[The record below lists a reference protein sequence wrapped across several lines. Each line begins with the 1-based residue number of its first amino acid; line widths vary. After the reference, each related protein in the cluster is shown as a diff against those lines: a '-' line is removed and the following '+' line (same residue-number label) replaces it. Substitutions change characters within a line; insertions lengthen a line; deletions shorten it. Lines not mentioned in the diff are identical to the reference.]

1 MSHLHHQSNDHSDPL
16 DAMLL
21 TEFNHSEQ
29 IRPSSGF
36 VLSVMDAIHEQTAV
50 PPPIPFPWK
59 RMLPGA
65 IAALC
70 ALLAFLVW
78 ASLQARTSFRSN
90 YSVSLPAL
98 TSLNGTLSWIALALV
113 LTLVLVSLSFRLA
126 GGGRR

>member
-1 MSHLHHQSNDHSDPL
+1 
-16 DAMLL
+16 MLL
-21 TEFNHSEQ
+21 TEFNQSEQ

-36 VLSVMDAIHEQTAV
+36 VLSVMDAIHEQTAE

-70 ALLAFLVW
+70 ALLAFLIW
-78 ASLQARTSFRSN
+78 ASLQTRTSFSSN
-90 YSVSLPAL
+90 YSVSLLAL
-98 TSLNGTLSWIALALV
+98 SPLNATLGWITLALV

-126 GGGRR
+126 GGRQR